1 MHEGASTA
9 VGPIV
14 GEDRR
19 MNIDAALDFAR
30 TRHHAVLGTL
40 KGDGTPQLSPVT
52 VGVDASG
59 HVVISTRQ
67 TAYKVRN
74 IRRDPRVWL
83 CVFPD
88 RFYGEWVQLE
98 GTAAIV
104 ELPEAMEG
112 LVDYYRGISGEHPD
126 WDDYR
131 AAMEKERRVLLRV
144 TISKAGPNV
153 SG

>member
-1 MHEGASTA
+1 MDTD
-9 VGPIV
+9 V
-14 GEDRR
+14 
-19 MNIDAALDFAR
+19 ALDFVR
-30 TRHHAVLGTL
+30 TRHHAVLSTL

-104 ELPEAMEG
+104 ELPEAMDG

-131 AAMEKERRVLLRV
+131 AAMERDQRVLLRI
-144 TISKAGPNV
+144 TITRAGPDV

>member
-1 MHEGASTA
+1 M
-9 VGPIV
+9 
-14 GEDRR
+14 D
-19 MNIDAALDFAR
+19 IDAALDFVR
-30 TRHHAVLGTL
+30 TRHHGVLSTL

-67 TAYKVRN
+67 PAYKVRN

-131 AAMEKERRVLLRV
+131 AAMKRERRVLLRV
-144 TISKAGPNV
+144 TISKAGPDV

>member
-1 MHEGASTA
+1 M
-9 VGPIV
+9 
-14 GEDRR
+14 D
-19 MNIDAALDFAR
+19 IDAALDFAR
-30 TRHHAVLGTL
+30 TRHHAVLSTL

-67 TAYKVRN
+67 PAYKVRN

-131 AAMEKERRVLLRV
+131 AAMERERRVLLRV
-144 TISKAGPNV
+144 TISKAGPDV